1 MKRKEMTKIV
11 LTDQAGLTA
20 QQAKQQL
27 EQVGA
32 NELVAAKKPALWR
45 QVIRHLSDVS
55 SMVLL
60 FAVGLASYMALAQG
74 GLDEASSYWGDSG
87 DQRNHWVVSGSL
99 SRESFSCLTIDELAN
114 NHCPP
119 RWSGPNTGG

>member
-45 QVIRHLSDVS
+45 
-55 SMVLL
+55 LL
-60 FAVGLASYMALAQG
+60 RGVAGRSQ
-74 GLDEASSYWGDSG
+74 
-87 DQRNHWVVSGSL
+87 
-99 SRESFSCLTIDELAN
+99 
-114 NHCPP
+114 
-119 RWSGPNTGG
+119 